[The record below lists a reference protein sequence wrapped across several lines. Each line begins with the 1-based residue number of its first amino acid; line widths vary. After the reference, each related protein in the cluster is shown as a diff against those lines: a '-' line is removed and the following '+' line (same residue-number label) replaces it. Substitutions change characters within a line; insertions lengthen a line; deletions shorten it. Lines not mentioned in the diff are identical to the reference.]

1 MYGYLDI
8 NTLSLKQMVTQKGN
22 NVNVTGVNGNFDDAQ
37 TGVKKIFTDKAIAE
51 KLAANS
57 MAFSSANS
65 INYGY
70 VHGEV
75 FGMAVGIL
83 NLASVTYLAYKYYK
97 HTND

>member
-1 MYGYLDI
+1 MND
-8 NTLSLKQMVTQKGN
+8 SH
-22 NVNVTGVNGNFDDAQ
+22 
-37 TGVKKIFTDKAIAE
+37 KKLIAFAM
-51 KLAANS
+51 LLIGIGA
-57 MAFSSANS
+57 SANS

-83 NLASVTYLAYKYYK
+83 NLASVAYLAYKYNK